1 MIWYKDFNNFLD
13 TNTILDVVP
22 TEKMTFTEK
31 LNTLFR
37 FSIYASII
45 LYAITNNSKSFIL
58 TIIFG
63 GITYA
68 LYNTET
74 KEHLQLLNDI
84 DDVDNNGK
92 KKSLKQLKKDC
103 TVPTKNNPFM
113 NVLINEYEENPKRK
127 KACFINKQVGEYV
140 DKYFNEDLYRSVDDI
155 YQKNASERQYYT
167 MPSTEIPNEQDK
179 FAKWLYGIDGK
190 TCKEGNALKCKYFS

>member
-13 TNTILDVVP
+13 TNTVLDVVP

-31 LNTLFR
+31 LNALFR

-45 LYAITNNSKSFIL
+45 LYAISNNSKSFL
-58 TIIFG
+58 LMIIFG

-68 LYNTET
+68 LYVTET
-74 KEHLQLLNDI
+74 KEHLELNDKI
-84 DDVDNNGK
+84 DNNLEEN
-92 KKSLKQLKKDC
+92 KKSLKSLKKEC

-113 NVLINEYEENPKRK
+113 NVLINEYEENPTRK